1 MDLDFLDI
9 ILLLGIIQG
18 MILALLIFFDRKKGR
33 VSNRLLGTLIE
44 EGKR

>member
-1 MDLDFLDI
+1 MDLDFPDI

-18 MILALLIFFDRKKGR
+18 IILALLIFFDRKKAR
-33 VSNRLLGTLIE
+33 ISNRLPGTLIE